1 MGVELRIHPAF
12 PRRNDMRTKTSAY
25 RLPRARR
32 EPIAILAAP
41 SGAVPPRN
49 PRMRHGRV
57 LRAARGSER
66 ARTAHGTRQARGTD
80 ADESAPDCTRS
91 PPSRHESPDYHPV
104 GDEITATEKENRNM
118 KPSTANVLTALYVLC
133 HRTGLTAEETE
144 AVESAGGALTPD
156 RWREGICLPEGE
168 NDARFNPRH
177 CPLVL
182 HWLGLS
188 EDEFFDAHRVSIS
201 EAIDR
206 DRMELTALA
215 RVLDGRS
222 DDPIGCDSE
231 LHRLAGRAWRDRA
244 HRLFEEL
251 PEEAPAVLTATE
263 HALDTC
269 PFEGTELR
277 PLLETVRQVCDASEP
292 NSHAERARK
301 LLQRLGAS
309 EPAEGSPHTRSV
321 EILSVLWCITHGD
334 MLLAHELDLDPEI
347 EATSDEWER
356 VQAAVREG
364 RVKDIP
370 IPSGTMRSW
379 ELESA
384 IEEPEFRA
392 SLEEAKPF
400 VPAALVGVECVWGG
414 KPGEDLDPEAHRLAL
429 DVVARRSARLRAGYA
444 PPDGETHNHWYEVHQ
459 GCRRPDTIELTE
471 AIRRLHGMLGS
482 SEDPWARA
490 GVQLD
495 FAAESLALGRYR
507 EARERIEAAARL
519 TRPLEVE
526 HRREHADVH
535 LAYWDWLWGDAP
547 AAMARLSN
555 LSGPDARKARERIE
569 STEPHRD
576 AIARS
581 ERIHHVRDD
590 VESWC
595 DVATAHLAAGHTMR
609 AEDLTGEICARYPE
623 HPLAWDTRARVLL
636 KHGRYRDAVEP
647 ARTALD
653 RGADRTRVR
662 ALLARILSRT
672 GVTDRDESTA
682 FAIAAIDGLA
692 SRPGVS
698 ITEFTELAK
707 IAHKGGCI
715 EPARRAD
722 DCTWELRALHRPPTE
737 WLGAAVARRCEQALE
752 RRRARVARTACP
764 DRTRS
769 ADRTREVG
777 GGSHEC
783 ASALARS
790 HGMRGP
796 RSSGIR
802 VSVNRTSR
810 PSICEWLRDRYD
822 LDMRAEGCTAAL
834 RAARALGYADDEAV
848 EALGFDTP
856 VLAAE
861 SSQGTGGPDEPAL
874 YAAAPWTQ
882 HLPAI
887 ADAFDAGARHPTA
900 RERACAAGVGRTRG
914 GFRPWPCARGAGD
927 VGGRERWPG
936 SAGPTI
942 TSAWAIS
949 SMPGTPPSCLLH
961 ARAACRDPGACALR

>member
-1 MGVELRIHPAF
+1 
-12 PRRNDMRTKTSAY
+12 
-25 RLPRARR
+25 
-32 EPIAILAAP
+32 
-41 SGAVPPRN
+41 
-49 PRMRHGRV
+49 MRHGRV
-57 LRAARGSER
+57 LRAARDPGR

-104 GDEITATEKENRNM
+104 GDDITATDKENRNM
-118 KPSTANVLTALYVLC
+118 KPATAHVLTALYALC
-133 HRTGLTAEETE
+133 HLTGLTDEESE
-144 AVESAGGALTPD
+144 AVEAPENAFPPERGNDGT
-156 RWREGICLPEGE
+156 CLLEGE
-168 NDARFNPRH
+168 NDARFSPQH
-177 CPLVL
+177 CPHIVR
-182 HWLGLS
+182 WLGLETEDDFFAAYHCSVS
-188 EDEFFDAHRVSIS
+188 ETL
-201 EAIDR
+201 DR
-206 DRMELTALA
+206 DRMELAALA

-222 DDPIGCDSE
+222 DDSIGPDCE

-244 HRLFEEL
+244 HRVLERL
-251 PEEAPAVLTATE
+251 PEEAPVVLVAIE
-263 HALDTC
+263 RALDAC
-269 PFEGTELR
+269 PFEGAELR
-277 PLLETVRQVCDASEP
+277 PLLETVIQVCDVNEE

-364 RVKDIP
+364 RVQDIP
-370 IPSGTMRSW
+370 IPCGTMRSW

-384 IEEPEFRA
+384 IEKPEFRA

-400 VPAALVGVECVWGG
+400 VPAALVAVECVWGG

-429 DVVARRSARLRAGYA
+429 DVVARRSDRLRAGYA
-444 PPDGETHNHWYEVHQ
+444 PPDGETHNYWYEVHQ
-459 GCRRPDTIELTE
+459 GCRRADAVAMTE
-471 AIRRLHGMLGS
+471 IIWRLHRMLGS

-495 FAAESLALGRYR
+495 LAAESLALGRYR

-722 DCTWELRALHRPPTE
+722 DCTWEIRALHRPPTE
-737 WLGAAVARRCEQALE
+737 WLGAAVARRCEQLWSDDAPEWL
-752 RRRARVARTACP
+752 ARLARTGRDQPLELA
-764 DRTRS
+764 RWV
-769 ADRTREVG
+769 ADRM
-777 GGSHEC
+777 
-783 ASALARS
+783 SALQHLRAVMACAALDPAAFGFREQDIT
-790 HGMRGP
+790 P
-796 RSSGIR
+796 FL
-802 VSVNRTSR
+802 
-810 PSICEWLRDRYD
+810 CEWLRDRYD

-861 SSQGTGGPDEPAL
+861 SSQGTGGPGEPAL

-887 ADAFDAGARHPTA
+887 ADAFGAELAIRLHA
-900 RERACAAGVGRTRG
+900 SERAQREWAELAA
-914 GFRPWPCARGAGD
+914 D
-927 VGGRERWPG
+927 
-936 SAGPTI
+936 S
-942 TSAWAIS
+942 
-949 SMPGTPPSCLLH
+949 
-961 ARAACRDPGACALR
+961 DPGPALVVLETFEAEKVAWIRWAANHRGLSELLDAEDPPLASSTREQLAAIRALAPFGDDELRNCCWPTRWHDLDRW